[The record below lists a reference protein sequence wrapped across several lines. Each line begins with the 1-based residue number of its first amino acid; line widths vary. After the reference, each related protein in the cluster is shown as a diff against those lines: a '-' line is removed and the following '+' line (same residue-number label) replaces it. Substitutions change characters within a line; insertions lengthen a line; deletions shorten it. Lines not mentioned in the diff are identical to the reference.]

1 MREVIA
7 VVGQDIPIGR
17 YGEHLAT
24 CVSFDISEWVNT
36 YGEGVVFLLHRRNG
50 DSVPCPCEIWQ
61 TDDTVTWTI
70 TQYDVGVAGRGMVE
84 LQYFVNGAL
93 VKSETYVTVTER
105 SLYRSGEE
113 APEPYNGWLDK
124 MLQAASVVV
133 DGAEHMAT
141 SVREARDS
149 ANEASDS
156 AYDANGAAGE
166 ASKSAIEA
174 RGSANEASDCADA
187 ARTSAD
193 EANSAADAANFE
205 SHEAMKWRDQAQES
219 AEAAVE
225 AKDVVLA
232 TKRDMIQIIIAELPK
247 WEGGVY

>member
-7 VVGQDIPIGR
+7 VVGQEIPIGR
-17 YGEHLAT
+17 YGENLAT

-61 TDDTVTWTI
+61 TDNTVTWTI

-124 MLQAASVVV
+124 MLQAASIVV
-133 DGAEHMAT
+133 DGAE
-141 SVREARDS
+141 SVAASAREAS
-149 ANEASDS
+149 
-156 AYDANGAAGE
+156 
-166 ASKSAIEA
+166 
-174 RGSANEASDCADA
+174 GSADA
-187 ARTSAD
+187 ARISVE
-193 EANSAADAANFE
+193 EANNAADAAYFE
-205 SHEAMKWRDQAQES
+205 SHEARKWRDHAQES
-219 AEAAVE
+219 AEAAAE

-232 TKRDMIQIIIAELPK
+232 TKRDMVRIVIAELPK